1 MTQSKLNQFL
11 GAALLSQLSEVAS
24 LQQRNHNRLL
34 VPATES
40 LRNIAH
46 AIAYLNQAEVTDF
59 DGAQVEQ
66 LIQSLQ
72 LESLLQGTK
81 ST

>member
-1 MTQSKLNQFL
+1 MKSKLNQFL
-11 GAALLSQLSEVAS
+11 GAALLSQLSEVAR

-40 LRNIAH
+40 LRNIAE
-46 AIAYLNQAEVTDF
+46 AIAYLRQAGVIDLDDT
-59 DGAQVEQ
+59 QIEQ

-72 LESLLQGTK
+72 LESLLR
-81 ST
+81 